1 MLGIRLVFFYQ
12 LVIFFLGTVIY
23 LNRTSVVLYELY
35 TLTEAAAFIAFLF
48 THIINKAVRKAVFLI
63 GILFIALSAVFI
75 YFDYPVRM
83 IDSVAIGI
91 ETIIILVFSFYFLY
105 ERTNDTETLYIY
117 STFQF
122 WIVIGMILY
131 LGGSLFI
138 HVFASILSQE
148 ERISFWIVP
157 NILSILKNIF
167 FAIAILVNSKPP
179 KKLPP
184 SDFGFSSLN

>member
-1 MLGIRLVFFYQ
+1 MRLVFFYQ
-12 LVIFFLGTVIY
+12 LVILFLGTMIY
-23 LNRTSVVLYELY
+23 LNRTSVVLRELY
-35 TLTEAAAFIAFLF
+35 TLFEAAAFISFLF
-48 THIINKAVRKAVFLI
+48 TQIINKAVRKAVFLI
-63 GILFIALSAVFI
+63 GILFLALFAVFI
-75 YFDYPVRM
+75 YFEYP

-122 WIVIGMILY
+122 WVVIGMILY

-138 HVFASILSQE
+138 YVFASNLSQE
-148 ERISFWIVP
+148 ERISYWIIT